1 MQAQRRSRL
10 IPIVKRVAVAFAV
23 KKGIDMFQE
32 ARRPKKPSMLGR
44 LAKLGVW
51 AAGGGGLFY
60 AFVSGKLQPLVDKV
74 MGASS
79 SSDQGDRWTS
89 PSSSTQS
96 STSTS
101 GPSISS
107 SSTTSPPTTS
117 TSGSTGSDVSSSP
130 SSTSV

>member
-1 MQAQRRSRL
+1 MQTQRRSRL
-10 IPIVKRVAVAFAV
+10 IPIVKRVAMAFAV

-32 ARRPKKPSMLGR
+32 ARRPKKPSMIGR

-79 SSDQGDRWTS
+79 SSDQNDTWTS
-89 PSSSTQS
+89 PSSST
-96 STSTS
+96 STSS
-101 GPSISS
+101 PSMSS
-107 SSTTSPPTTS
+107 SSPTT
-117 TSGSTGSDVSSSP
+117 TSGSTGSDLSSSP

>member
-1 MQAQRRSRL
+1 MQAQRRSRVA
-10 IPIVKRVAVAFAV
+10 PIIKRVAIAVAV

-32 ARRPKKPSMLGR
+32 ARRPKKPSLIGR

-79 SSDQGDRWTS
+79 SSDQSDRWTS
-89 PSSSTQS
+89 PSTISTGSTQS
-96 STSTS
+96 SSS
-101 GPSISS
+101 ASS
-107 SSTTSPPTTS
+107 SSTPTD
-117 TSGSTGSDVSSSP
+117 GNLSSSP
-130 SSTSV
+130 SSSSV